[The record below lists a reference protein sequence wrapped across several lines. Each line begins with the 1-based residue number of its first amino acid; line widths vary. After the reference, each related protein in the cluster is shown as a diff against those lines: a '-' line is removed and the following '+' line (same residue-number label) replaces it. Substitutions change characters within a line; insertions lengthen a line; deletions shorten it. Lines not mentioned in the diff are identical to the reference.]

1 MRIRKNRIRI
11 QIIVGATFVIISFII
26 SLFMVIGVI
35 EKNYLLSFL
44 AYSLSFA
51 GVALGLIAAY
61 EIAFPEKK
69 QRRRA

>member
-1 MRIRKNRIRI
+1 M
-11 QIIVGATFVIISFII
+11 QIIVGATFVITSFII

-35 EKNYLLSFL
+35 EKNYFLSFL

-51 GVALGLIAAY
+51 GMALGLITAY
-61 EIAFPEKK
+61 EIAFSEKK

>member
-51 GVALGLIAAY
+51 GMALGLITAY

-69 QRRRA
+69 RRRRA

>member
-1 MRIRKNRIRI
+1 MRIQKNRIRI

-69 QRRRA
+69 RRRRA

>member
-1 MRIRKNRIRI
+1 M

-69 QRRRA
+69 RRRRA